1 MSTLDWKWKVL
12 IGAGAAAGFGCLYL
26 GYRYWR
32 SQSLFRQAGQSLR
45 GKSYEKS
52 DPLTVYV
59 AGHNTENAVLSQ
71 LRTLSVGHQKGIM
84 TSPVEVGKLLTIL
97 TRALNA
103 RKAIDVG
110 VFTGCSAFAMAL
122 ALPDGCKVVA
132 CDVSEEYTT
141 LGKPYW
147 VSGGVADKIDLRIQ
161 PAAKTLQELL
171 DNGEEGTYDLVFIDA
186 DKPSYQQYCELGL
199 KLLRPGGL
207 IVIDNALWSGRVVDP
222 KIQDANTTAVRG
234 LNESL
239 KNDTRVDFLLLN
251 LADGIGIVQKLEPPK

>member
-1 MSTLDWKWKVL
+1 M
-12 IGAGAAAGFGCLYL
+12 AGFGCLYL

-32 SQSLFRQAGQSLR
+32 SQSVLRQAAQALR
-45 GKSYEKS
+45 GKSHERS

-59 AGHNTENAVLSQ
+59 AGHNMENAVLSQ
-71 LRTLSVGHQKGIM
+71 LRTLSIGHEKGTM
-84 TSPVEVGKLLTIL
+84 STSIEVGKLLTIL
-97 TRALNA
+97 ARALNA

-132 CDVSEEYTT
+132 CDVSEEFTV

-147 VSGGVADKIDLRIQ
+147 VSGGVADKIDLRLQ
-161 PAAKTLQELL
+161 PATKTLQELL

-199 KLLRPGGL
+199 ELLRPGGL
-207 IVIDNALWSGRVVDP
+207 IVIDNALWYGRVADP
-222 KIQDANTTAVRG
+222 KIQDIPTTTIRG

-251 LADGIGIVQKLEPPK
+251 LDDGVGIVQKLERPE